1 MSWLHGLSHRVRAL
15 LNPGAYE
22 REVED
27 EMAFHRERLLAEGE
41 SRFGNQ
47 AYHKEEARRM
57 TWINWLDTVKQDIG
71 YAWRSIRRA
80 PATTATI
87 VITLA
92 LGIGVNAATFS
103 VLDQIFLRPPAGV
116 RDAGEVHRIFLRYT
130 RGRDGQ
136 PSYVG
141 GMPFP
146 VYRAVASA
154 AGTSSQLAVTTG
166 FVPMILGGTRAGYSA
181 EVLYTSANYF
191 SVLGVQPALGRFYSE
206 NEALPGTV
214 VNAIVVSHRFWK
226 THLGG
231 DTAIINRPVKLGI
244 GDQLPTEWTVIGV
257 AAPSFDGLEL
267 NPIDIW
273 APLGARPGAD
283 RPAEEGRT
291 IWESMRVNRFAVI
304 ARTGDAESIAA
315 METRSTAEAREAA
328 RIRLGSDA
336 DSTLAVVAT
345 PLIRAQGPVARDQG
359 VTIATRL
366 QGVGIIVLIIACAN
380 VVNLLLARAVSRRR
394 EIAVRL
400 ALGISRRRLIRLI
413 TIEAVL
419 LALCA
424 SAGALVLAEW
434 GGRILRSR
442 LIEDVR
448 WIQPALHAHVV
459 WATLAVA
466 LGCGLV
472 AGIIPALQCSRP
484 ELTGD
489 LKGAGR
495 GSTAHRSRLRAGL
508 LAAQAALSVTL
519 LVGAALLV
527 RTFDNVAGLDLG
539 FDRDRVLYARVRFD
553 PGQEPPLQV
562 RQAAMRA
569 AMARLESRRG
579 VEAVARSDTR
589 PMSEV
594 GFRSFWWDADSS
606 RSIMQ
611 RIPIGNE
618 VSSAY
623 FAVTGMRMLRGR
635 SFADS
640 TGIPDEVV
648 INEALAKLMWPQGEA
663 IGRCVRFNTSNARCM
678 TVVGIVSNARRRQLI
693 EQPWPLFYLPMESEA
708 AEARSAGGTMLLAR
722 ARPGGAEAAAAE
734 LNVVLKEAMPTGYVT
749 VTRLSDALDPLYRP
763 WRLGAQLFAGVGILA
778 LLVSV
783 IGIYSTMAHSV
794 GQRTREFGVRMALGA
809 KLGDVINQVVGEGM
823 RVIVVGIATGVVLA
837 MVGGRLV
844 SSLLYG
850 VQPTDPS
857 AMLLAVAT
865 LLLVAI
871 VAAVIPAWRAARVD
885 PVTAL
890 RGE

>member
-1 MSWLHGLSHRVRAL
+1 MSWLHGLSHRVRSL
-15 LNPGAYE
+15 LSPGAYE
-22 REVED
+22 REVND
-27 EMAFHRERLLAEGE
+27 EMAFHRERLSADGE

-47 AYHKEEARRM
+47 TYHKEEARRM

-71 YAWRSIRRA
+71 YAWRSIRRT
-80 PATTATI
+80 PGTTATI
-87 VITLA
+87 IITLA
-92 LGIGVNAATFS
+92 LGIGMNAATFS

-116 RDAGEVHRIFLRYT
+116 RDADEVRRVFLRYRT
-130 RGRDGQ
+130 GRDGL
-136 PSYVG
+136 PAYAG
-141 GMPFP
+141 GMTFP

-154 AGTSSQLAVTTG
+154 AGSSTQLAVTTG
-166 FVPMILGGTRAGYSA
+166 FTPMIVGGTRAGYSA

-191 SVLGVQPALGRFYSE
+191 SVLGVRPAMGRFYSE
-206 NEALPGTV
+206 DEARPGTV

-231 DTAIINRPVKLGI
+231 DSSIVNTPIKLGI
-244 GDQLPTEWTVIGV
+244 GDQLPVEWTVIGV
-257 AAPSFDGLEL
+257 AAPSFEGLEL
-267 NPIDIW
+267 NPVDMW
-273 APLGARPGAD
+273 APLGARPFAD

-291 IWESMRVNRFAVI
+291 MWESSRVNRFVVI
-304 ARTGDAESIAA
+304 ARVGDEASISA
-315 METRSTAEAREAA
+315 MEARTTAEARAVA
-328 RIRLGSDA
+328 RSLLGIEA
-336 DSTLAVVAT
+336 DSTLAVVTT

-380 VVNLLLARAVSRRR
+380 VVNLLLARAASRRR

-413 TIEAVL
+413 TIESVL
-419 LALCA
+419 LAFCA
-424 SAGALVLAEW
+424 AAGALVLAEW
-434 GGRILRSR
+434 GGRILRAS
-442 LIEDVR
+442 LIEEVR
-448 WIQPALHAHVV
+448 WAQPALHAHVI

-466 LGCGLV
+466 LGCGLI

-489 LKGAGR
+489 LKGGSR
-495 GSTAHRSRLRAGL
+495 GSTGHRSRLRAGL
-508 LAAQAALSVTL
+508 LVAQAALSVTL

-553 PGQEPPLQV
+553 PGQEPPLAV
-562 RQAAMRA
+562 RQAAVRD
-569 AMARLESRRG
+569 AMTRLEARR
-579 VEAVARSDTR
+579 VVDAVARSDTR

-594 GFRSFWWDADSS
+594 GFRPFWWDADSS

-611 RIPIGNE
+611 RVPIGHE
-618 VSSAY
+618 VSSGY
-623 FAVTGMRMLRGR
+623 FGVTGMRMLRGR

-648 INEALAKLMWPQGEA
+648 VNEALAKLMWPQGEP
-663 IGRCVRFNTSNARCM
+663 IGRCMRFNKSDARCM
-678 TVVGIVSNARRRQLI
+678 TVVGVVSNARRRQLI

-708 AEARSAGGTMLLAR
+708 AAARSAGGTMLLAR
-722 ARPGGAEAAAAE
+722 ARAGGADVAAAE
-734 LNVVLKEAMPTGYVT
+734 LNAALREVLPTGYIT

-763 WRLGAQLFAGVGILA
+763 WRLGAQLFAGVGVLA
-778 LLVSV
+778 LLVAV

-809 KLGDVINQVVGEGM
+809 NLRDVINQVVGEGM
-823 RVIVVGIATGVVLA
+823 RVIVIGVAIGVVLA
-837 MVGGRLV
+837 IVAGRLV
-844 SSLLYG
+844 ASLLYG

-857 AMLLAVAT
+857 AMLLAAAT

-871 VAAVIPAWRAARVD
+871 FAAVIPAWRAARVD